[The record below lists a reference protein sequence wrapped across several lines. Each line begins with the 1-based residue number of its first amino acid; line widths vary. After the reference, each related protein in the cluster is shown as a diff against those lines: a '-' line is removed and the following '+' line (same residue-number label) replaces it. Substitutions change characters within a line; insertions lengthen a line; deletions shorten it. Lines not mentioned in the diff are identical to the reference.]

1 MKTNVK
7 IEKETRV
14 KITKAQLKMGA
25 NEMKLVQQ
33 IYRAYMTRPT
43 SIINYLCSFEKIPQ
57 NN

>member
-7 IEKETRV
+7 MVKETRV

-33 IYRAYMTRPT
+33 IYIELT
-43 SIINYLCSFEKIPQ
+43 
-57 NN
+57 